1 MTDNKSLSYLMDID
15 KVNKEKFSQVI
26 SDIENLKT
34 EVSNIK
40 SKVDSSLPVDISS
53 VNTSISDV
61 KNAISDVST
70 NVNKYSINLRPV
82 MMENELTLKVID
94 MSSSSV
100 ENCLEISGKGTIY
113 GLFFNVSTGRPV
125 TIKID
130 DATIIFEHYLPNGR
144 PSETM
149 SKYCLVSLDKANI
162 DSNKFGVKYFTK
174 RDTDTNYCNV
184 YVTTYFDTSIDKTR
198 VISFN
203 NLKSLGTIKS
213 DFYSDSSCANFAV
226 DPCLSFDR
234 YFSISHKGTGLSYTL
249 SEGIGVLYKLE
260 G

>member
-26 SDIENLKT
+26 SDIENLKA

-53 VNTSISDV
+53 VNTS
-61 KNAISDVST
+61 ISDVST

-94 MSSSSV
+94 MSSSPV
-100 ENCLEISGKGTIY
+100 ENCFEISGKGTIY
-113 GLFFNVSTGRPV
+113 GLFFNVSNGRPV
-125 TIKID
+125 TVKID
-130 DATIIFEHYLPNGR
+130 DATIVFEHYSPNGR
-144 PSETM
+144 PSDTR
-149 SKYCLVSLDKANI
+149 SKYCLVSLDKASI
-162 DSNKFGVKYFTK
+162 DSNRFGVKYFTK
-174 RDTDTNYCNV
+174 RDTDTHYCNV

-234 YFSISHKGTGLSYTL
+234 YFSISHKGTDLSYTL
-249 SEGIGVLYKLE
+249 SEGIGALYKLE